1 MTRSVRRGSRL
12 PVAFLITIP
21 VIHITRISTDA
32 ICSAPNWWITRQPWT
47 GRRGIGYLMLI
58 DRSMRAEITQKIY
71 LRIEMSKLEEE
82 KRGGIRAQEVYI
94 YIFLNLN
101 IKFLFSII

>member
-1 MTRSVRRGSRL
+1 
-12 PVAFLITIP
+12 
-21 VIHITRISTDA
+21 
-32 ICSAPNWWITRQPWT
+32 
-47 GRRGIGYLMLI
+47 MLI